1 MKIIRYNKYEKKI
14 LSNEKESTERWCL
27 LLEIKQQH
35 ESWEEGGAAANFSV
49 NIYMVIVY
57 RNPKFEDNSTL
68 CPILYPAVLSE
79 KSIKSIQSNKLLRKL
94 HLTDERMD

>member
-1 MKIIRYNKYEKKI
+1 MKRYFPIRKKVLSAGVCFEK
-14 LSNEKESTERWCL
+14 SNNNM
-27 LLEIKQQH
+27 
-35 ESWEEGGAAANFSV
+35 ESWEGGESAANFSV